1 MIGATQTTQSVIQ
14 RRCTIYTMELAS
26 LTSGLAFIGMVLAV
40 GVVVLELRGVLHSK
54 SKPYLIGLGLGSSFL
69 MLRAFT
75 LHEPSFIALEAV
87 KVIAAVSA
95 LVFPR
100 NEHLAEL
107 AEELAVM

>member
-1 MIGATQTTQSVIQ
+1 MSLT
-14 RRCTIYTMELAS
+14 S
-26 LTSGLAFIGMVLAV
+26 LTSGLALLGMLLAV

-54 SKPYLIGLGLGSSFL
+54 SKTYLIGLGLGSFLL

-75 LHEPSFIALEAV
+75 LREPSFIALEAV
-87 KVIAAVSA
+87 KVVAAVSA

-107 AEELAVM
+107 AEEMAVL